1 MGLPLAIAVFLVL
14 HWQLSVFFQ
23 SFFLHRYASHRMFRM
38 SRLWERVFHLA
49 TYLTQ
54 GSSYLRP
61 SAYALLHRLH
71 HAHADSEGD
80 PHSPRVHGTPLRM
93 MAAMKR
99 SYEDISRRG
108 VVPDARLAGDA
119 PVWKALDDWGT
130 SYTSSAA
137 WIALYTGFYLCFA
150 TAAWQYLLLPIHFAM
165 GPLHGAI
172 VNWFGHYRGYRNF
185 DTCDESR
192 NTLPIE
198 LVTCGE
204 LFQNNHHRHP
214 SSPNFASR
222 WFELDPAY
230 PVIVALDWLGIIR
243 LTERSKMRRRP
254 HGEHVAVPNQ

>member
-1 MGLPLAIAVFLVL
+1 MGVPPAIVLFLVL

-38 SRLWERVFHLA
+38 SRFWERAFHLA

-71 HAHADSEGD
+71 HAHADAPGD
-80 PHSPRVHGTPLRM
+80 PHSPSVHGSPLGM

-99 SYEDISRRG
+99 NYEDISRRG

-119 PVWKALDDWGT
+119 PVWQALDDWGT
-130 SYTSSAA
+130 SYTSSLL
-137 WIALYTGFYLCFA
+137 WILLYTGVYVAFA
-150 TAAWQYLLLPIHFAM
+150 TSFWHYLLLPIHFAM
-165 GPLHGAI
+165 GPLQGAI
-172 VNWFGHYRGYRNF
+172 VNWFGHWRGYRNF
-185 DTCDESR
+185 DTQDRSC
-192 NTLPIE
+192 NTLCVE
-198 LVTCGE
+198 WLTCGE

-214 SSPNFASR
+214 TSPNFARR

-230 PVIVALDWLGIIR
+230 PVIMLLDRLDIIQIERGRPEGPRRSELVAPA
-243 LTERSKMRRRP
+243 E
-254 HGEHVAVPNQ
+254 